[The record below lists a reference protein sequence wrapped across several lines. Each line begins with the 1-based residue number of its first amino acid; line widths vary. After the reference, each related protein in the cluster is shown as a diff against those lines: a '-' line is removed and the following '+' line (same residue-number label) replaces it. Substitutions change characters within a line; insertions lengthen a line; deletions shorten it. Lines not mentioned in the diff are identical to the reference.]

1 VKDVLSNICVGVRCI
16 NNCVRFYGSIS
27 NPCRDMVVFKTR
39 KCRFYSIRSLVDM
52 GKIILAYAV
61 K

>member
-1 VKDVLSNICVGVRCI
+1 VKDALSNICVGVRCI

-27 NPCRDMVVFKTR
+27 NPCRDMVVFKIR
-39 KCRFYSIRSLVDM
+39 KYRFYSIRSLVDM
-52 GKIILAYAV
+52 VKIILVYAV